1 MADMGELIGILS
13 LIVLAMATEY
23 GVAWAGSVLSS
34 ISSEETR
41 YATFTF
47 RDDRSMPMT
56 TNILMNVCI
65 PNVAMIFIFMIIR
78 KFAIPFVEPYLIW
91 YVTAFFVFRMVLICV
106 LLRRKELYSP
116 VYELGM
122 AASGIAL
129 AYFLIHF
136 FFAAE
141 EAVFITAS
149 ELREELWFVVLI
161 VLYQFFKM
169 IFDKNVTQNKVLKEG
184 QITKYIIHKFNRF
197 LKRYQHLLDVNTQNR
212 YICILLYAVMIFED
226 YNRGPVVRRLERLK
240 LRLSG
245 KATLGIMQLPT
256 ERVISDEESVV
267 GFYNWLEREA
277 GEDTQFDRDGMRV
290 RDLAWN
296 YNNDNDYAES
306 VTYIYN
312 CLYEYIDQIPRYRA
326 MFHIRELQFGQ
337 DEDGTG
343 RAVQPYRVV
352 TAVSQEEFVRV
363 LDSHVYLK
371 CGTEAVYLPEM
382 PNDHPFLA
390 IHGLGHVYLDGD
402 GSKLYIRQ
410 INFQNCH
417 NLVLDN
423 WLIRSADWQ
432 ENVSAAVLRFVD
444 CENVQLKNLDFS
456 GGTRCR
462 IESHRSSVQVRNCRI
477 HGCASGGILLQDSEA
492 QIEGLQIDGCGNSD
506 ENILTFAGGNVFLSD
521 VQITDNR
528 TTMFAISLSD
538 AGVICKQV
546 EVRQNVF
553 AGLSD
558 GEIVDGIKEQDNV
571 MIAAG

>member
-1 MADMGELIGILS
+1 MGELISILA

-65 PNVAMIFIFMIIR
+65 PNVAMIFIFMIVR
-78 KFAIPFVEPYLIW
+78 KFEIPFVEPYLIW
-91 YVTAFFVFRMVLICV
+91 FVIAFFAFRMILICV

-136 FFAAE
+136 FFATE

-197 LKRYQHLLDVNTQNR
+197 FKRYQHLLDVNVQNR

-240 LRLSG
+240 VRLSG

-267 GFYNWLEREA
+267 GFYNWLEQEA
-277 GEDTQFDRDGMRV
+277 GENTQFERDGMRV
-290 RDLAWN
+290 HDLAWS
-296 YNNDNDYAES
+296 YNNDSDYAES

-326 MFHIRELQFGQ
+326 MFHIRDLQFGQ
-337 DEDGTG
+337 DGDGEEK
-343 RAVQPYRVV
+343 AVQPYRVV
-352 TAVSQEEFVRV
+352 TADSQEEFVQV
-363 LDSHVYLK
+363 LGSHMYLK
-371 CGTEAVYLPEM
+371 CGTEAVFLPEM
-382 PNDHPFLA
+382 PNDRSFLA
-390 IHGLGHVYLDGD
+390 IHGLGHVYLDGN

-410 INFQNCH
+410 VIFQNCNH
-417 NLVLDN
+417 LVLDN
-423 WLIRSADWQ
+423 WLVRSADWQ

-444 CENVQLKNLDFS
+444 CENVQLKNLDLS
-456 GGTRCR
+456 GGTLCR
-462 IESHRSSVQVRNCRI
+462 IESHGSSIQIRNCRI
-477 HGCASGGILLQDSEA
+477 HGCASGSLLLQDSEA
-492 QIEGLQIDGCGNSD
+492 QIEGLKIDGCNDSD
-506 ENILTFAGGNVFLSD
+506 ESILTFAGGNAFLSD
-521 VQITDNR
+521 VQISDNR

-546 EVRQNVF
+546 EVKRNVF

-558 GEIVDGIKEQDNV
+558 GEIMDGVIEQDNV
-571 MIAAG
+571 AAAVG